1 MRFGWMRFRWPTN
14 AADSV
19 ASWRMTAPPP
29 ALPRIQESRS
39 RSRLSSW
46 SRATLVCNIRLPR
59 GDVLVERGRVRR
71 GGKALPQIAVAEHL
85 RELGQDLEML
95 LGRLLRHEEH
105 EDQVDREAIGRVEGH
120 RHLEAQER
128 RHRVAQAL
136 DPAVRDGHPLAE
148 PGRAEPFARE
158 QAVKNEAAGDALVVL
173 EQEPDL
179 LEHALLAA
187 HVRVEDDVRR
197 RQQLRD

>member
-105 EDQVDREAIGRVEGH
+105 EDQVDRAAVGRDEGQRAIESR
-120 RHLEAQER
+120 
-128 RHRVAQAL
+128 
-136 DPAVRDGHPLAE
+136 
-148 PGRAEPFARE
+148 
-158 QAVKNEAAGDALVVL
+158 
-173 EQEPDL
+173 
-179 LEHALLAA
+179 
-187 HVRVEDDVRR
+187 VRR
-197 RQQLRD
+197 IGVAHAIHP